1 MKVLIV
7 SGFLGAGK
15 TSFIRHMTDTLLDVD
30 FVIFENEIG
39 ETDIDVKVLQE
50 GERSLNVYEM
60 TENKVARYLV
70 IEEAGEI
77 MAFAGAHIILDQAHV
92 TNIAVRQDCRG
103 RGLGRMITRALMQ
116 YASNLGAEYLTL
128 EVRQS
133 NVTAQNLYK
142 SLGFVKV
149 NVRKRYYED
158 TGEDAWL
165 MVCDRLPPADPDF
178 EEDETSES

>member
-1 MKVLIV
+1 MAEPVL
-7 SGFLGAGK
+7 
-15 TSFIRHMTDTLLDVD
+15 RRMTISDVPAVHRLEEAIFSMPWSEKD
-30 FVIFENEIG
+30 F
-39 ETDIDVKVLQE
+39 
-50 GERSLNVYEM
+50 VYEM

-77 MAFAGAHIILDQAHV
+77 IAFAGAHIILDQAHV

-103 RGLGRMITRALMQ
+103 RGLGRMITYALMQ
-116 YASNLGAEYLTL
+116 YASSLGAEYLTL

-133 NVTAQNLYK
+133 NVKAQNLYK

-165 MVCDRLPPADPDF
+165 MVCDQLPPAEPDF
-178 EEDETSES
+178 EEDETIEA

>member
-1 MKVLIV
+1 MAEPIL
-7 SGFLGAGK
+7 
-15 TSFIRHMTDTLLDVD
+15 RRMTLSDVPAVHRLEEAIFSMPWSEKD
-30 FVIFENEIG
+30 F
-39 ETDIDVKVLQE
+39 
-50 GERSLNVYEM
+50 VYEM

-77 MAFAGAHIILDQAHV
+77 IAFAGAHIILDQAHV

-133 NVTAQNLYK
+133 NATAQNLYK

-165 MVCDRLPPADPDF
+165 MVCDQLPAAEPDF

>member
-1 MKVLIV
+1 MAEPVL
-7 SGFLGAGK
+7 
-15 TSFIRHMTDTLLDVD
+15 RRMTISDVPAVHRLEETIFSMPWSEKD
-30 FVIFENEIG
+30 F
-39 ETDIDVKVLQE
+39 
-50 GERSLNVYEM
+50 VYEM

-77 MAFAGAHIILDQAHV
+77 IAFAGAHIILDQAHV

-133 NVTAQNLYK
+133 NATAQNLYN

-165 MVCDRLPPADPDF
+165 MVCDQLPAAEPDF
-178 EEDETSES
+178 TEDETREA

>member
-1 MKVLIV
+1 MAEPVL
-7 SGFLGAGK
+7 
-15 TSFIRHMTDTLLDVD
+15 RRMTLLDVPA
-30 FVIFENEIG
+30 VHRLEEAIFSMPWSE
-39 ETDIDVKVLQE
+39 KAF
-50 GERSLNVYEM
+50 VYEM
-60 TENKVARYLV
+60 KDNKVARYLV
-70 IEEAGEI
+70 IEQAGEI
-77 MAFAGAHIILDQAHV
+77 VAFAGAHIILDQAHV

-133 NVTAQNLYK
+133 NATAQNLYK

-165 MVCDRLPPADPDF
+165 MVCDQLPAAETDF

>member
-1 MKVLIV
+1 MAEPVL
-7 SGFLGAGK
+7 
-15 TSFIRHMTDTLLDVD
+15 RRMTISDVPAVHRLEQAIFSMPWSEKD
-30 FVIFENEIG
+30 F
-39 ETDIDVKVLQE
+39 
-50 GERSLNVYEM
+50 VYEM

-70 IEEAGEI
+70 IEETGEI
-77 MAFAGAHIILDQAHV
+77 IAFAGAHIILDQAHV

-142 SLGFVKV
+142 SLSFVKV

-165 MVCDRLPPADPDF
+165 MVCDKLPVADPDF
-178 EEDETSES
+178 EEDETREE

>member
-1 MKVLIV
+1 MAEPVL
-7 SGFLGAGK
+7 
-15 TSFIRHMTDTLLDVD
+15 RRMTLSDVPAVHRLEEAIFSMPWSEKD
-30 FVIFENEIG
+30 F
-39 ETDIDVKVLQE
+39 
-50 GERSLNVYEM
+50 VYEM

-77 MAFAGAHIILDQAHV
+77 IAFAGAHIILDQAHV

-165 MVCDRLPPADPDF
+165 MVCDQLPAAEPDF
-178 EEDETSES
+178 TEDETREA

>member
-1 MKVLIV
+1 MAEPVL
-7 SGFLGAGK
+7 
-15 TSFIRHMTDTLLDVD
+15 RRMTLSDVPAVHRLEEAIFSMPWSEKD
-30 FVIFENEIG
+30 F
-39 ETDIDVKVLQE
+39 
-50 GERSLNVYEM
+50 VYEM

-77 MAFAGAHIILDQAHV
+77 IAFAGAHIILDQAHV

-133 NVTAQNLYK
+133 NATAQNLYN

-165 MVCDRLPPADPDF
+165 MVCDQLPPAEPDF

>member
-1 MKVLIV
+1 MAEPVL
-7 SGFLGAGK
+7 
-15 TSFIRHMTDTLLDVD
+15 RRMTLADVPAVHRLEQAIFSMPWSEKD
-30 FVIFENEIG
+30 F
-39 ETDIDVKVLQE
+39 
-50 GERSLNVYEM
+50 VYEM

-77 MAFAGAHIILDQAHV
+77 IAFAGAHIILDQAHV

-133 NVTAQNLYK
+133 NATAQNLYK

-165 MVCDRLPPADPDF
+165 MVCDQLPAAEPDF
-178 EEDETSES
+178 EETETLDS

>member
-1 MKVLIV
+1 MAEP
-7 SGFLGAGK
+7 FL
-15 TSFIRHMTDTLLDVD
+15 RRMTLSDVPAVHRLEEAIFSTPWYEKD
-30 FVIFENEIG
+30 F
-39 ETDIDVKVLQE
+39 
-50 GERSLNVYEM
+50 VYEM

-77 MAFAGAHIILDQAHV
+77 VAFAGAHIILDQAHV

-103 RGLGRMITRALMQ
+103 RGLGRMITRSLMQ

-133 NVTAQNLYK
+133 NVKAQNLYK

-165 MVCDRLPPADPDF
+165 MVCDQLPAADPDF

>member
-1 MKVLIV
+1 MAEPVL
-7 SGFLGAGK
+7 
-15 TSFIRHMTDTLLDVD
+15 RRMTL
-30 FVIFENEIG
+30 
-39 ETDIDVKVLQE
+39 IDVPAVHRLEQAIFSMPWSEKDF
-50 GERSLNVYEM
+50 VYEM

-77 MAFAGAHIILDQAHV
+77 IAFAGAHIILDQAHV

-165 MVCDRLPPADPDF
+165 MVCDQLPPADPDF
-178 EEDETSES
+178 TEDETREA

>member
-1 MKVLIV
+1 MAEPVL
-7 SGFLGAGK
+7 
-15 TSFIRHMTDTLLDVD
+15 RRMTLSDVPAVHRLEEAIFSMPWSEKD
-30 FVIFENEIG
+30 F
-39 ETDIDVKVLQE
+39 
-50 GERSLNVYEM
+50 VYEM

-77 MAFAGAHIILDQAHV
+77 IAFAGAHIILDQAHV

-133 NVTAQNLYK
+133 NATAQNLYK

-165 MVCDRLPPADPDF
+165 MVCDQLPPAEPDF
-178 EEDETSES
+178 EEDETCES

>member
-1 MKVLIV
+1 MAEPVL
-7 SGFLGAGK
+7 
-15 TSFIRHMTDTLLDVD
+15 RRMTL
-30 FVIFENEIG
+30 
-39 ETDIDVKVLQE
+39 IDVPAVHRLEQAIFSMPWSEKDF
-50 GERSLNVYEM
+50 VYEM

-77 MAFAGAHIILDQAHV
+77 IAFAGAHIILDQAHV

-103 RGLGRMITRALMQ
+103 RGLGRMITYALMQ

-133 NVTAQNLYK
+133 NVTAQNLYT

-165 MVCDRLPPADPDF
+165 MVCDQLPPAEPDF

>member
-1 MKVLIV
+1 MAEPVL
-7 SGFLGAGK
+7 
-15 TSFIRHMTDTLLDVD
+15 RRMTL
-30 FVIFENEIG
+30 
-39 ETDIDVKVLQE
+39 IDVPAVHRLEEAIFSMPWSEKDF
-50 GERSLNVYEM
+50 VYEM

-77 MAFAGAHIILDQAHV
+77 IAFAGAHIILDQAHV

-103 RGLGRMITRALMQ
+103 RGLGRMITYALMQ

-133 NVTAQNLYK
+133 NVKAQNLYK

-165 MVCDRLPPADPDF
+165 MVCDQLPAADPDF

>member
-1 MKVLIV
+1 MAEPVL
-7 SGFLGAGK
+7 
-15 TSFIRHMTDTLLDVD
+15 RRMTLLDVPAVHRLEEAIFSMPWSEKD
-30 FVIFENEIG
+30 F
-39 ETDIDVKVLQE
+39 
-50 GERSLNVYEM
+50 VYEM

-77 MAFAGAHIILDQAHV
+77 IAFAGAHIILDQAHV

-133 NVTAQNLYK
+133 NATAQNLYK

-165 MVCDRLPPADPDF
+165 MVCDQLPAAEPDF

>member
-1 MKVLIV
+1 MAEPVL
-7 SGFLGAGK
+7 
-15 TSFIRHMTDTLLDVD
+15 RRMTISDVAAVHRLEEAIFSMPWSEKD
-30 FVIFENEIG
+30 F
-39 ETDIDVKVLQE
+39 
-50 GERSLNVYEM
+50 VYEM

-77 MAFAGAHIILDQAHV
+77 IAFAGAHIILDQAHV

-133 NVTAQNLYK
+133 NATAQNLYK

-165 MVCDRLPPADPDF
+165 MVCDQLPPAEPDF

>member
-1 MKVLIV
+1 MAEPVL
-7 SGFLGAGK
+7 
-15 TSFIRHMTDTLLDVD
+15 RRMTLLDVPAVHRLEEAIFSMPWSEKD
-30 FVIFENEIG
+30 F
-39 ETDIDVKVLQE
+39 
-50 GERSLNVYEM
+50 VYEM

-77 MAFAGAHIILDQAHV
+77 IAFAGAHIILDQAHV

-165 MVCDRLPPADPDF
+165 MVCDQLPAAEPDF
-178 EEDETSES
+178 EEDETREE

>member
-1 MKVLIV
+1 MAEPVL
-7 SGFLGAGK
+7 
-15 TSFIRHMTDTLLDVD
+15 RRMTISDVPAVHRLEQAIFSMPWSEKD
-30 FVIFENEIG
+30 F
-39 ETDIDVKVLQE
+39 
-50 GERSLNVYEM
+50 VYEM

-70 IEEAGEI
+70 IEETGEI
-77 MAFAGAHIILDQAHV
+77 IAFAGAHIILDQAHV

-133 NVTAQNLYK
+133 NVAAQNLYK

-165 MVCDRLPPADPDF
+165 MVCDKLPVADPDF
-178 EEDETSES
+178 EEDETREE

>member
-1 MKVLIV
+1 MAEPVL
-7 SGFLGAGK
+7 
-15 TSFIRHMTDTLLDVD
+15 RRMTISDVPAVHRLEQAIFSMPWSEKD
-30 FVIFENEIG
+30 F
-39 ETDIDVKVLQE
+39 
-50 GERSLNVYEM
+50 VYEM

-70 IEEAGEI
+70 IEETGEI
-77 MAFAGAHIILDQAHV
+77 IAFAGAHIILDQAHV

-133 NVTAQNLYK
+133 NVKAQNLYK

-165 MVCDRLPPADPDF
+165 MVCDQLPPAEPDF

>member
-1 MKVLIV
+1 MAEPVL
-7 SGFLGAGK
+7 
-15 TSFIRHMTDTLLDVD
+15 RRMTLSDVPAVHRLEE
-30 FVIFENEIG
+30 VIFSTPWTEK
-39 ETDIDVKVLQE
+39 DF
-50 GERSLNVYEM
+50 VYEM

-77 MAFAGAHIILDQAHV
+77 AAFAGAHIILDQAHV

-133 NVTAQNLYK
+133 NVKAQNLYK

-165 MVCDRLPPADPDF
+165 MVCDQLPAADPDF

>member
-1 MKVLIV
+1 MAEPVL
-7 SGFLGAGK
+7 
-15 TSFIRHMTDTLLDVD
+15 RRMTLSDVPAVHRLEEAIFSMPWNEKD
-30 FVIFENEIG
+30 F
-39 ETDIDVKVLQE
+39 
-50 GERSLNVYEM
+50 VYEM

-77 MAFAGAHIILDQAHV
+77 KAFAGAHIILDQAHV

-103 RGLGRMITRALMQ
+103 RGLGRMITYALMQ

-133 NVTAQNLYK
+133 NVKAQNLYN

-165 MVCDRLPPADPDF
+165 MVCDKLPVADPDF
-178 EEDETSES
+178 EEDETREE

>member
-1 MKVLIV
+1 MAEPVL
-7 SGFLGAGK
+7 
-15 TSFIRHMTDTLLDVD
+15 RRMTISDVAAVHRLEEAIFSMPWSEKD
-30 FVIFENEIG
+30 F
-39 ETDIDVKVLQE
+39 
-50 GERSLNVYEM
+50 VYEM

-77 MAFAGAHIILDQAHV
+77 IAFAGAHIILDQAHV

-165 MVCDRLPPADPDF
+165 MVCDQLPAAEPDF

>member
-1 MKVLIV
+1 MAEPVL
-7 SGFLGAGK
+7 
-15 TSFIRHMTDTLLDVD
+15 RRMTL
-30 FVIFENEIG
+30 
-39 ETDIDVKVLQE
+39 IDVPAVHRLEEAIFSMPWSEKDF
-50 GERSLNVYEM
+50 VYEM

-77 MAFAGAHIILDQAHV
+77 IAFAGAHIILDQAHV

-133 NVTAQNLYK
+133 NVKAQNLYK
-142 SLGFVKV
+142 SLGFVRV

-165 MVCDRLPPADPDF
+165 MVCDQLPAADPDF

>member
-1 MKVLIV
+1 MAEPVL
-7 SGFLGAGK
+7 
-15 TSFIRHMTDTLLDVD
+15 RRMTLSDVPAVHRLEEAIFSTPWSEKD
-30 FVIFENEIG
+30 F
-39 ETDIDVKVLQE
+39 
-50 GERSLNVYEM
+50 VYEM
-60 TENKVARYLV
+60 TEDKVARYLV

-77 MAFAGAHIILDQAHV
+77 VAFAGAHIILDQAHV
-92 TNIAVRQDCRG
+92 TNIAVRRDCRG

-133 NVTAQNLYK
+133 NVKAQNLYK

-165 MVCDRLPPADPDF
+165 MVCDQLPAADPDF

>member
-1 MKVLIV
+1 MAEPVL
-7 SGFLGAGK
+7 
-15 TSFIRHMTDTLLDVD
+15 RRMTISDVPAVHRLEEAIFSMPWSEKD
-30 FVIFENEIG
+30 F
-39 ETDIDVKVLQE
+39 
-50 GERSLNVYEM
+50 VYEM

-77 MAFAGAHIILDQAHV
+77 IAFAGAHIILDQAHV

-133 NVTAQNLYK
+133 NATAQNLYK

-165 MVCDRLPPADPDF
+165 MVCDKLPVADPDF
-178 EEDETSES
+178 EEDETREE

>member
-1 MKVLIV
+1 MAEPVL
-7 SGFLGAGK
+7 
-15 TSFIRHMTDTLLDVD
+15 RRMTISDVPAIHRLEQAIFSMPWSEKD
-30 FVIFENEIG
+30 F
-39 ETDIDVKVLQE
+39 
-50 GERSLNVYEM
+50 VYEM

-70 IEEAGEI
+70 IEETGEI
-77 MAFAGAHIILDQAHV
+77 IAFAGAHIILDQAHV

-142 SLGFVKV
+142 SLSFVKV

-165 MVCDRLPPADPDF
+165 MVCDKLPPADPDF
-178 EEDETSES
+178 EEEETRHD

>member
-1 MKVLIV
+1 MAEPIL
-7 SGFLGAGK
+7 
-15 TSFIRHMTDTLLDVD
+15 RRMTLSDVPAVHRLEEAIFSMPWSEKD
-30 FVIFENEIG
+30 F
-39 ETDIDVKVLQE
+39 
-50 GERSLNVYEM
+50 VYEM

-77 MAFAGAHIILDQAHV
+77 IAFAGAHIILDQAHV

-165 MVCDRLPPADPDF
+165 MVCDQLPPAEPDF
-178 EEDETSES
+178 EEDETIEA

>member
-1 MKVLIV
+1 MAEPVL
-7 SGFLGAGK
+7 
-15 TSFIRHMTDTLLDVD
+15 RRMTLSDVPAVHRLEQAIFSMPWSEKD
-30 FVIFENEIG
+30 F
-39 ETDIDVKVLQE
+39 
-50 GERSLNVYEM
+50 VYEM

-77 MAFAGAHIILDQAHV
+77 IAFAGAHIILDQAHV

-133 NVTAQNLYK
+133 NATAQNLYK

-165 MVCDRLPPADPDF
+165 MVCDQLPAAEPDF

>member
-1 MKVLIV
+1 MAEPVL
-7 SGFLGAGK
+7 
-15 TSFIRHMTDTLLDVD
+15 RRMTLSDVPAVHRLEEAIFSMPWSEKD
-30 FVIFENEIG
+30 F
-39 ETDIDVKVLQE
+39 
-50 GERSLNVYEM
+50 VYEM

-77 MAFAGAHIILDQAHV
+77 IAFAGAHIILDQAHV

-165 MVCDRLPPADPDF
+165 MVCDQLPPADPDF
-178 EEDETSES
+178 TEDETREA

>member
-1 MKVLIV
+1 MAEPVL
-7 SGFLGAGK
+7 
-15 TSFIRHMTDTLLDVD
+15 RRMTLLDVPAVHRLEEAIFSIPWSEKD
-30 FVIFENEIG
+30 F
-39 ETDIDVKVLQE
+39 
-50 GERSLNVYEM
+50 VYEM

-77 MAFAGAHIILDQAHV
+77 IAFAGAHIILDQAHV

-133 NVTAQNLYK
+133 NATAQNLYK

-165 MVCDRLPPADPDF
+165 MVCDQLPAVEPDF
-178 EEDETSES
+178 EETETLDS

>member
-1 MKVLIV
+1 MAEPVL
-7 SGFLGAGK
+7 
-15 TSFIRHMTDTLLDVD
+15 RRMTLSDVPAVHRLEEAIFSMPWSEKD
-30 FVIFENEIG
+30 F
-39 ETDIDVKVLQE
+39 
-50 GERSLNVYEM
+50 VYEM

-77 MAFAGAHIILDQAHV
+77 IAFAGAHIILDQAHV

-133 NVTAQNLYK
+133 NAAAQNLYK

-165 MVCDRLPPADPDF
+165 MVCDQLPPAEPDF
-178 EEDETSES
+178 IEDETREA

>member
-1 MKVLIV
+1 MAEPVL
-7 SGFLGAGK
+7 
-15 TSFIRHMTDTLLDVD
+15 RRMTISDVPAVHRLEETIFSMPWSEKD
-30 FVIFENEIG
+30 F
-39 ETDIDVKVLQE
+39 
-50 GERSLNVYEM
+50 VYEM

-77 MAFAGAHIILDQAHV
+77 IAFAGAHIILDQAHV

-133 NVTAQNLYK
+133 NATAQNLYN

-165 MVCDRLPPADPDF
+165 MVCDKLPVADPDF
-178 EEDETSES
+178 EEDETREE

>member
-1 MKVLIV
+1 MAEPVL
-7 SGFLGAGK
+7 
-15 TSFIRHMTDTLLDVD
+15 RRMTL
-30 FVIFENEIG
+30 
-39 ETDIDVKVLQE
+39 IDVPAVHRLEQAIFSMPWSEKDF
-50 GERSLNVYEM
+50 VYEM

-77 MAFAGAHIILDQAHV
+77 IAFAGAHIILDQAHV

-133 NVTAQNLYK
+133 NAAAQNLYK

-149 NVRKRYYED
+149 SVRKRYYED

-165 MVCDRLPPADPDF
+165 MVCDQLPPAEPDF
-178 EEDETSES
+178 EEDETCES

>member
-1 MKVLIV
+1 MAEPVL
-7 SGFLGAGK
+7 
-15 TSFIRHMTDTLLDVD
+15 RRMTLLDVPAVHRLEQAIFSMPWSEKD
-30 FVIFENEIG
+30 F
-39 ETDIDVKVLQE
+39 
-50 GERSLNVYEM
+50 VYEM

-77 MAFAGAHIILDQAHV
+77 IAFAGAHIILDQAHV

-165 MVCDRLPPADPDF
+165 MVCDQLPAAEPDF
-178 EEDETSES
+178 EEDETREE